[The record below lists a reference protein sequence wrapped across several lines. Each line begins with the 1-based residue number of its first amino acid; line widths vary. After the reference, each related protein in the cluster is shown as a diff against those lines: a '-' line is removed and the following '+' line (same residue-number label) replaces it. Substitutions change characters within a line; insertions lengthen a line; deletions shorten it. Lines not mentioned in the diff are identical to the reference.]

1 MKKINQL
8 FVILISV
15 GILTS
20 CQSLSSEDKN
30 SEQIIKINK
39 KLPIGCEI
47 SNLGRLD
54 SSWVYVAIC
63 DGRLVNVVLK

>member
-1 MKKINQL
+1 M
-8 FVILISV
+8 
-15 GILTS
+15 LTS
-20 CQSLSSEDKN
+20 CQLQTSEDKN

-54 SSWVYVAIC
+54 SSWVMLLFVMA
-63 DGRLVNVVLK
+63 D